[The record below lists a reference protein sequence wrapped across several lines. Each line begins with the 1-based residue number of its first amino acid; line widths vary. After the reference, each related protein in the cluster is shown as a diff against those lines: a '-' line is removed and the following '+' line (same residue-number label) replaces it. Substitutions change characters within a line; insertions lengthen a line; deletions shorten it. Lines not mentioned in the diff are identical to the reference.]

1 MKPNY
6 YAIIPA
12 NVRYSNIKPNAKLLY
27 GEITALSNK
36 LGYCFASNTYFA
48 DLYGVSKNTVSRWL
62 SDLKKSEFITI
73 NIERNSNKQ
82 ITKRI
87 IGIVKKVDTPIDEKS
102 KDNNTSINT
111 TSNNIYIKEKFI
123 SEVNSFE
130 YEDCLKEDFIDY
142 WCEGKKQMRWQ
153 KQPTFDISLRL
164 KRWAKNSKKFNKG
177 TKGTSKIEMHLQSQK
192 KAEELLKKYHNDKGI
207 K

>member
-177 TKGTSKIEMHLQSQK
+177 TKGTSKIESQINEYLK
-192 KAEELLKKYHNDKGI
+192 GKELLK
-207 K
+207 

>member
-130 YEDCLKEDFIDY
+130 YEDCLKEEFIDY

-177 TKGTSKIEMHLQSQK
+177 TKGTSKIESQINEYLK
-192 KAEELLKKYHNDKGI
+192 GKELLK
-207 K
+207 

>member
-130 YEDCLKEDFIDY
+130 YEDCLKEEFIDY

-164 KRWAKNSKKFNKG
+164 KRWAKN
-177 TKGTSKIEMHLQSQK
+177 
-192 KAEELLKKYHNDKGI
+192 
-207 K
+207 

>member
-130 YEDCLKEDFIDY
+130 YEDCLKEEFIDY

-177 TKGTSKIEMHLQSQK
+177 TKGTSKIDSQLNEYLK
-192 KAEELLKKYHNDKGI
+192 GKELLK
-207 K
+207 

>member
-6 YAIIPA
+6 YAIISA

-130 YEDCLKEDFIDY
+130 YEDCLKEEFIDY

-177 TKGTSKIEMHLQSQK
+177 TKGTSKIDSQLNEYLK
-192 KAEELLKKYHNDKGI
+192 GKELLK
-207 K
+207 